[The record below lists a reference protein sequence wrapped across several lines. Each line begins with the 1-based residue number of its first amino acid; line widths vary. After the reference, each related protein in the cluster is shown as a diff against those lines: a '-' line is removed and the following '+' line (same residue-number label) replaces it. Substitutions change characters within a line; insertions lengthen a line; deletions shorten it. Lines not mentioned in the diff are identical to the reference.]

1 MHIYIKL
8 HGINVAVYDNE
19 HLSN

>member
-1 MHIYIKL
+1 MHTFIKL
-8 HGINVAVYDNE
+8 QGINVAVYANE